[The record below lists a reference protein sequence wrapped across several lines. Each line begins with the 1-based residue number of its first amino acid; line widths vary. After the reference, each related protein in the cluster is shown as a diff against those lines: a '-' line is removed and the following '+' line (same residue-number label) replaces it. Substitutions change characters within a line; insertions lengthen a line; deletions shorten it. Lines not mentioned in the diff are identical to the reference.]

1 MELAKQGRP
10 QLPSAAHRAA
20 QVPYPAAFHPGDW
33 GARAPA
39 SSYLIVPM
47 SQHPAQ
53 AGVPRPSAD
62 LTGARPLS
70 RVSLRPPQQQVLP
83 VQAGFPG
90 MVASQ
95 PPPPTPS
102 VVKKT
107 PMSPKVQMLKSLP
120 SQVSAGKRSVQK
132 ELPPKAHPQLSES
145 VRSKFREALAAALST
160 DSDQQVGQKP
170 SGNVSPVGSSGE
182 NRQADGGR
190 MQAITAIFQDAGKDD
205 GGDDDS
211 VTKVAA
217 IRREHGGMLC
227 SNLGS
232 NMPMQQRT
240 EHVPLGNKA
249 LGNSAVSL
257 DDLLQGDGLCWT
269 PHIVLGASESMS
281 QPNPKRAR
289 MSDVQTG
296 VNVSQIGP
304 EPKRATTMD
313 EVIEGKKVMTH
324 KAQRLAFIIEEEL
337 FKLFGEVNKK
347 YKEKGRSLLF
357 NLKDKNNPELRE
369 RVLSG
374 EITPKC
380 LCAMTTEELASK
392 ELSEWRMAKA
402 EELAKMVVLPDRE
415 VDVRRLVRKTHKGE
429 FQVEVEETD
438 VFPVEV
444 ELGGD
449 SLSYVTSE
457 PVAVQTKSDDKASV
471 HREIKESDNSVQDV
485 VGTWNSNTSCNL
497 EYPENEKNYLM
508 LEPMVDDLKVMENL
522 PLIMS
527 LDEFMQ
533 VLDSE
538 PHSKDQ
544 SVGALQDD
552 PNTNKDDKAKSANFL
567 ITMDKAAVSEF
578 QFHCDVSSPRSY
590 CESKLESRINK
601 PVPVLDPVEEPK
613 GDVLVKSPTE
623 KVGAEKSDTV
633 NGSIPES
640 TMQCKKTPD
649 AVLTHDIIWEG
660 IIELSLSSITNIVA
674 IFKSGKKPST
684 NEWRRFLEIKG
695 RVRLSAFE
703 EFLEQLPKSRSRTIT
718 VTELRWKEGS
728 LESGRHH
735 LLKTIDSY
743 IADER
748 VGLVK
753 PSEGVELYLC
763 PSQGKAA
770 QILADHLPKEHLGSF
785 TVPGTSIIGVV
796 VWRRPHASSRVPN
809 RQEDSKKQA
818 ATSGSAMPMI
828 SQPSSRSS
836 NASHQE
842 VVTADVPP
850 GFGSGV
856 VRDDDDLPEYN
867 FVSVSNS
874 AANVTVPQS
883 YRSHQH
889 LPLSSPPTDRVR
901 ELIRKYG
908 NRSAAA
914 QPWNSNGDDDDL
926 PEWDPCSQGN
936 LQQARIPQPRYP
948 YQHHEQLQYHSLL
961 QQSQSS
967 LSQAYP
973 QQHQHVAMP
982 VHAQSLTYSHPT
994 QPAQQSYF
1002 GVPDDG
1008 SGSYVNGVIHGT
1020 GKAGANG

>member
-1 MELAKQGRP
+1 MASEA
-10 QLPSAAHRAA
+10 QL
-20 QVPYPAAFHPGDW
+20 
-33 GARAPA
+33 
-39 SSYLIVPM
+39 L
-47 SQHPAQ
+47 
-53 AGVPRPSAD
+53 PRPSSQHFVPRRTHACRRAAAAPFTFTGVSFVPTAPQKRKTPKSSNPTTD
-62 LTGARPLS
+62 PHHPGPPPSLRSATAAAAALRPLRRLTPTAPSLQQRDGAREAGAAAIAFGCS

-205 GGDDDS
+205 GGDDDN

-232 NMPMQQRT
+232 NMTMQQRT

-249 LGNSAVSL
+249 SGNSAVSL

-357 NLKDKNNPELRE
+357 NLKDKNNPGLRE

-718 VTELRWKEGS
+718 CTRSQSRPWDAIKWKIKAAFDSSPLPPLRSGVDQALAHFHGAAKTEL
-728 LESGRHH
+728 H
-735 LLKTIDSY
+735 
-743 IADER
+743 
-748 VGLVK
+748 
-753 PSEGVELYLC
+753 
-763 PSQGKAA
+763 
-770 QILADHLPKEHLGSF
+770 
-785 TVPGTSIIGVV
+785 
-796 VWRRPHASSRVPN
+796 
-809 RQEDSKKQA
+809 
-818 ATSGSAMPMI
+818 
-828 SQPSSRSS
+828 
-836 NASHQE
+836 
-842 VVTADVPP
+842 
-850 GFGSGV
+850 
-856 VRDDDDLPEYN
+856 
-867 FVSVSNS
+867 NS
-874 AANVTVPQS
+874 AES
-883 YRSHQH
+883 ER
-889 LPLSSPPTDRVR
+889 R
-901 ELIRKYG
+901 G
-908 NRSAAA
+908 
-914 QPWNSNGDDDDL
+914 G
-926 PEWDPCSQGN
+926 
-936 LQQARIPQPRYP
+936 IP
-948 YQHHEQLQYHSLL
+948 
-961 QQSQSS
+961 
-967 LSQAYP
+967 
-973 QQHQHVAMP
+973 
-982 VHAQSLTYSHPT
+982 
-994 QPAQQSYF
+994 
-1002 GVPDDG
+1002 
-1008 SGSYVNGVIHGT
+1008 N
-1020 GKAGANG
+1020 KA

>member
-1 MELAKQGRP
+1 MELTKQGRAPQP
-10 QLPSAAHRAA
+10 QLPSAAHRSA
-20 QVPYPAAFHPGDW
+20 QVPYPAAFHPGNW
-33 GARAPA
+33 GAPAPA

-53 AGVPRPSAD
+53 VGVPRPSAD
-62 LTGARPLS
+62 LTGSRPLS
-70 RVSLRPPQQQVLP
+70 RVSLRPPQQVLR
-83 VQAGFPG
+83 VQAGHPG
-90 MVASQ
+90 IVASQ
-95 PPPPTPS
+95 PPAPPS
-102 VVKKT
+102 VVKKMA
-107 PMSPKVQMLKSLP
+107 MSPKVQMLKSPP
-120 SQVSAGKRSVQK
+120 SQFSAGKRSVQK

-145 VRSKFREALAAALST
+145 VRSKFREALSAALST
-160 DSDQQVGQKP
+160 DSDQQS
-170 SGNVSPVGSSGE
+170 SGNVSLVGSAGD

-190 MQAITAIFQDAGKDD
+190 MQGITAVFQDAGKDD
-205 GGDDDS
+205 DDDDN

-217 IRREHGGMLC
+217 IRSEHGGTLC

-232 NMPMQQRT
+232 NMTMQQRT
-240 EHVPLGNKA
+240 EHVPLGNKV
-249 LGNSAVSL
+249 LGNSTVSL
-257 DDLLQGDGLCWT
+257 DDVLQGDGLCWT
-269 PHIVLGASESMS
+269 PHIALGASESMS

-296 VNVSQIGP
+296 VNLSQIVL
-304 EPKRATTMD
+304 ESKRGTTMD
-313 EVIEGKKVMTH
+313 EVIEEKKVRIH
-324 KAQRLAFIIEEEL
+324 KAQRLAFIIEEEM
-337 FKLFGEVNKK
+337 FKLFEGVNKK

-357 NLKDKNNPELRE
+357 NLTDKNNPGLRE

-380 LCAMTTEELASK
+380 LCAMTIEELASK

-444 ELGGD
+444 GLGGD
-449 SLSYVTSE
+449 SLSYVPSE

-471 HREIKESDNSVQDV
+471 PWVTKESDNSVQDV
-485 VGTWNSNTSCNL
+485 VGTWNSNTSSNL
-497 EYPENEKNYLM
+497 EYPANEKNDLM

-522 PLIMS
+522 PLIIS

-544 SVGALQDD
+544 SIGVLQDD
-552 PNTNKDDKAKSANFL
+552 PNTNKADKAKSANFP

-578 QFHCDVSSPRSY
+578 QFHSDVPSQRGY
-590 CESKLESRINK
+590 CESKSESPINK

-613 GDVLVKSPTE
+613 GDVLVKSPPE
-623 KVGAEKSDTV
+623 EVDAEKSDTV
-633 NGSIPES
+633 NVSIPES
-640 TMQCKKTPD
+640 TMQCNITPD

-660 IIELSLSSITNIVA
+660 TIELSLSSLTNIVA

-703 EFLEQLPKSRSRTIT
+703 EFLEQLPKSSSRTIT
-718 VTELRWKEGS
+718 VTELRWKEVS

-770 QILADHLPKEHLGSF
+770 QILADHLPKEHSGSF

-809 RQEDSKKQA
+809 RQDDSKRQA

-836 NASHQE
+836 TASHQE

-874 AANVTVPQS
+874 AANVTVPQT

-889 LPLSSPPTDRVR
+889 LAHTSSPTDRVR

-914 QPWNSNGDDDDL
+914 QPWNSDGDDDDL

-936 LQQARIPQPRYP
+936 LQQARIPQPHYP
-948 YQHHEQLQYHSLL
+948 YQRHEQLQYHSLL

-973 QQHQHVAMP
+973 SRGKYP
-982 VHAQSLTYSHPT
+982 VLQRIRCSSYSLYS
-994 QPAQQSYF
+994 SNVGY
-1002 GVPDDG
+1002 
-1008 SGSYVNGVIHGT
+1008 
-1020 GKAGANG
+1020 KM

>member
-1 MELAKQGRP
+1 MELTKQGRAPQP
-10 QLPSAAHRAA
+10 QLPSAAHRSA
-20 QVPYPAAFHPGDW
+20 QVPYPAGNW

-53 AGVPRPSAD
+53 VGAPRPSAD

-70 RVSLRPPQQQVLP
+70 RVSLSPPQHVLR
-83 VQAGFPG
+83 VQAGHPG
-90 MVASQ
+90 MVA
-95 PPPPTPS
+95 PPPPS
-102 VVKKT
+102 VVKKMA
-107 PMSPKVQMLKSLP
+107 MSPKVQMLKSPP
-120 SQVSAGKRSVQK
+120 SQLSAGKRSVQK
-132 ELPPKAHPQLSES
+132 ELPPNAHPQLSES

-160 DSDQQVGQKP
+160 DSDQQS
-170 SGNVSPVGSSGE
+170 SGNVSLVGLAGD

-190 MQAITAIFQDAGKDD
+190 MQGITAVFQNAGKDVD
-205 GGDDDS
+205 VDDDN

-217 IRREHGGMLC
+217 IRSEHGGMLC
-227 SNLGS
+227 SKSGS
-232 NMPMQQRT
+232 NMTMQQRT
-240 EHVPLGNKA
+240 EHVPLGNKV

-257 DDLLQGDGLCWT
+257 DDLVQGHGLCWT
-269 PHIVLGASESMS
+269 PHVALGASESMS

-289 MSDVQTG
+289 ISDVQTA
-296 VNVSQIGP
+296 VNLSQIGP
-304 EPKRATTMD
+304 ESKRGTTMD
-313 EVIEGKKVMTH
+313 EVIEEKKVRIH
-324 KAQRLAFIIEEEL
+324 NAQRLASIIEEEM
-337 FKLFGEVNKK
+337 FKLFEGVNKK

-357 NLKDKNNPELRE
+357 NLKDKNNPGLRE

-374 EITPKC
+374 QITPKC
-380 LCAMTTEELASK
+380 LCAMTIEELASK

-429 FQVEVEETD
+429 FQVEVEEID

-444 ELGGD
+444 GLGGD
-449 SLSYVTSE
+449 SLSYVPSE

-471 HREIKESDNSVQDV
+471 RREIKESDNSVQDV
-485 VGTWNSNTSCNL
+485 VGTWNSNTSGDL
-497 EYPENEKNYLM
+497 EYPANEKNDLM

-522 PLIMS
+522 PLIIS

-544 SVGALQDD
+544 SIGALQDD
-552 PNTNKDDKAKSANFL
+552 PNTNKADKAKSANVP
-567 ITMDKAAVSEF
+567 ITIDKAAISEF
-578 QFHCDVSSPRSY
+578 QFHSDVPSQRGY
-590 CESKLESRINK
+590 CESKLESPINK

-613 GDVLVKSPTE
+613 GGVLVKSPPE
-623 KVGAEKSDTV
+623 VVDAEKSDTV
-633 NGSIPES
+633 NVSIPES
-640 TMQCKKTPD
+640 TMQCKITPD

-660 IIELSLSSITNIVA
+660 TIELSLSSLTNIVA

-770 QILADHLPKEHLGSF
+770 QILADHLPKEHSGSF

-809 RQEDSKKQA
+809 RQDDSKRQA
-818 ATSGSAMPMI
+818 GTSGSAMPMI

-867 FVSVSNS
+867 YVSVSNL

-889 LPLSSPPTDRVR
+889 LPHTSPRTDRVR

-908 NRSAAA
+908 DRSAAA
-914 QPWNSNGDDDDL
+914 QPLNTDGDDDDL

-936 LQQARIPQPRYP
+936 LQQARIPQPHYP

-973 QQHQHVAMP
+973 HQHQHVAMP

-1008 SGSYVNGVIHGT
+1008 SGSYVSGVTYGT